1 MLIGAH
7 GAGMSYMS
15 LMPSTAAILEIGHT
29 ANDGFGFPD
38 GDFPSYGR
46 GLGLDY
52 SITYADGSHN
62 SLLTVNIDEVITLT
76 IAALARIGLIND
88 TDARVRNLPPHY

>member
-1 MLIGAH
+1 MAQVWH
-7 GAGMSYMS
+7 MAM
-15 LMPSTAAILEIGHT
+15 MPSKSAVLEIGHT

-38 GDFPSYGR
+38 GDFPSYGL

-62 SLLTVNIDEVITLT
+62 SLITVNISEVITLT
-76 IAALARIGLIND
+76 CAALVRIGLLD
-88 TDARVRNLPPHY
+88 GADERARGLPPHY